1 MLRPAFK
8 IFATPRIN
16 KASGVG
22 YDRDMP
28 TGSVYDWDAVDEEEI
43 TTSRVTSRMPIG
55 RDRTDRNRADN
66 VIVDT

>member
-28 TGSVYDWDAVDEEEI
+28 TGSVYDWDAVDEEELPYHHI
-43 TTSRVTSRMPIG
+43 QGYIPHAYRPRQ
-55 RDRTDRNRADN
+55 D
-66 VIVDT
+66 